1 MEKVNATLS
10 NKVDGELLSN
20 SISQL
25 KNEIYE
31 SFGHYKNDLHQNR
44 KYINIWIFE
53 ENISEKFS
61 VVDKNIEKSH
71 EEITKYKDRINEIYD
86 KRKIDQDDTVSLTTK
101 IS

>member
-1 MEKVNATLS
+1 MTVSFILQVVKKIEFRDMEKVNATLS

-44 KYINIWIFE
+44 KYINIILGYLKRIFLKNSLLLIKILKNLMRKSL
-53 ENISEKFS
+53 NIK
-61 VVDKNIEKSH
+61 IE
-71 EEITKYKDRINEIYD
+71 
-86 KRKIDQDDTVSLTTK
+86 
-101 IS
+101 